1 VTPFGYQGGLY
12 AWCVDSNGNFVP
24 NCTPSIINGYY
35 VGTGGHGHDDPGHPF
50 GAITDNGQPNGNSIT
65 YQIAFS
71 ATRVGQLEWI
81 DACADTCFTTD
92 VYVWFQGFGELGA
105 TGNLALVGMT
115 NTHPINHF
123 GEVGTIAAV
132 NNIANQYAANYSG
145 AAGYQVVGVND
156 IALPG
161 GGVFDLNSN
170 WNSPHIRHDYGRAV
184 DFRANA
190 NPNSVLPEAYD
201 TFVQYC
207 RDAGLSS
214 LAFLEQPGTANQ
226 HIHCDG
232 N

>member
-1 VTPFGYQGGLY
+1 M
-12 AWCVDSNGNFVP
+12 
-24 NCTPSIINGYY
+24 
-35 VGTGGHGHDDPGHPF
+35 
-50 GAITDNGQPNGNSIT
+50 
-65 YQIAFS
+65 
-71 ATRVGQLEWI
+71 
-81 DACADTCFTTD
+81 
-92 VYVWFQGFGELGA
+92 
-105 TGNLALVGMT
+105 ALVGMT